1 MKTLEDIKA
10 MSFEEKMQIQKQL
23 FDFISNNDLENVKNL
38 LKDYPIKESF
48 YEAHF
53 KNQNSKDDL
62 SLFDPCT
69 TIVRAAFTCGNYDN
83 DFSILDYLFDEYGL
97 SLKDPKYNLRFVDMK
112 YIKETNEKYILM
124 KEVEGN
130 SIIYQNALIY
140 AYILNAKNPNSQ
152 IIQYLVNRGAKFE
165 VHKDG
170 FGWTPMHFWAR
181 QNNYELLELAIKGG
195 ANVDMQTFSKLRKCN
210 NETLLFEAVK
220 EAETYRVTQLLIEL
234 GANVNFAIPDIP
246 LDITK
251 GTRNKKLLKDAG
263 AMTSEQIRKK
273 FNLPTYDSSHCE
285 IDRKT
290 DFDLLG
296 KYHDEY
302 SKLLNDA
309 IKKSKENGEKKM

>member
-23 FDFISNNDLENVKNL
+23 FNFISNNDLENVKNL

-97 SLKDPKYNLRFVDMK
+97 SLKDPKYNFRFVDMK
-112 YIKETNEKYILM
+112 YIKEANEKYILM
-124 KEVEGN
+124 KEVEDDPC
-130 SIIYQNALIY
+130 IYQNALIY
-140 AYILNAKNPNSQ
+140 AYILNAGNPNSQ
-152 IIQYLVNRGAKFE
+152 IIKYLVNRGAKFE
-165 VHKDG
+165 VHEDD

-181 QNNYELLELAIKGG
+181 RNNYELLELAIKGG
-195 ANVDMQTFSKLRKCN
+195 ANVDMQTFSKLRKYSK
-210 NETLLFEAVK
+210 TLLFEAVS
-220 EAETYRVTQLLIEL
+220 EPETYKVTKLLIEL
-234 GANVNFAIPDIP
+234 GANVNFATPRTP
-246 LDITK
+246 LDNAK
-251 GTRNKKLLKDAG
+251 GSRNKKLLKDAG
-263 AMTSEQIRKK
+263 AMTSNEIRKK
-273 FNLPTYDSSHCE
+273 YNLPAYDDSHCE
-285 IDRKT
+285 IDGKT

-296 KYHDEY
+296 KYRDEC

-309 IKKSKENGEKKM
+309 IKKAKENE

>member
-23 FDFISNNDLENVKNL
+23 FDFIKNNDLENVKNI
-38 LKDYPIKESF
+38 LKDYPVKESF

-53 KNQNSKDDL
+53 KNPDNKEEL

-69 TIVRAAFTCGNYDN
+69 TIVRAAFTCGNYDS

-112 YIKETNEKYILM
+112 YIKEANEKYILVTEIEDGPYVY
-124 KEVEGN
+124 K
-130 SIIYQNALIY
+130 NALIY

-152 IIQYLVNRGAKFE
+152 IIKYLVNRGAKFE

-170 FGWTPMHFWAR
+170 FGWTPMHFWVM

-195 ANVDMQTFSKLRKCN
+195 ANVDMQTLLDPKSEY

-234 GANVNFAIPDIP
+234 GANVNFITPTSP
-246 LDITK
+246 LDNAK
-251 GTRNKKLLKDAG
+251 GSRNKKLLKDAG
-263 AMTSEQIRKK
+263 AMTSAQLDKK
-273 FNLPTYDSSHCE
+273 YNIYWDSEECE
-285 IDRKT
+285 KDESYME
-290 DFDLLG
+290 
-296 KYHDEY
+296 KYC
-302 SKLLNDA
+302 KLLNDA
-309 IKKSKENGEKKM
+309 IKKAKESE